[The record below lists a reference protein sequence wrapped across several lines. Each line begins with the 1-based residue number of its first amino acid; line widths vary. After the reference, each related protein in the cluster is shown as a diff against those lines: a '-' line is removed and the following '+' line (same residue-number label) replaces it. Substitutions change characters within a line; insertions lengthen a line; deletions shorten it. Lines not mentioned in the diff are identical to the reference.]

1 MIYINFFSPLSKLS
15 VLNSCAPIIKKQTTI
30 QSTPNG
36 QIQVPP
42 LFLSHVRCHGNIPHN
57 MEEKMIAVSF
67 PCDFKWPL
75 FCQSSISW
83 FLLTALI
90 GEKFSKT
97 RLHGTLQPD
106 MSKHHWY
113 PEKISCAF
121 CLGARIELD
130 AFKWSSRLWTQ
141 KKLPLFQQKADL
153 RTGSECMDFRHGRQ
167 NKWFGANVWSQPCVL
182 RLWDY
187 EANAIKPRRGYKC
200 KYCVQ
205 HWYAFNNV
213 RNFQYIHA
221 CINIFDGFI
230 FMFQICSRSYIV
242 CALHCQCLTYSQ
254 PVHTLLL
261 SLENDDKM
269 WVNQTTLFP

>member
-1 MIYINFFSPLSKLS
+1 MPSNGLQDFEHKRNFPYCNRKRIWGLDLSAWTLDMVDRIS
-15 VLNSCAPIIKKQTTI
+15 DL
-30 QSTPNG
+30 
-36 QIQVPP
+36 VPT
-42 LFLSHVRCHGNIPHN
+42 CG
-57 MEEKMIAVSF
+57 
-67 PCDFKWPL
+67 
-75 FCQSSISW
+75 
-83 FLLTALI
+83 
-90 GEKFSKT
+90 
-97 RLHGTLQPD
+97 
-106 MSKHHWY
+106 
-113 PEKISCAF
+113 
-121 CLGARIELD
+121 
-130 AFKWSSRLWTQ
+130 
-141 KKLPLFQQKADL
+141 
-153 RTGSECMDFRHGRQ
+153 
-167 NKWFGANVWSQPCVL
+167 VL

-230 FMFQICSRSYIV
+230 FLFQICSRSYIV
-242 CALHCQCLTYSQ
+242 CALHCKCLTYSQ